1 MMGCDSKWSVML
13 TKFYIPLFSNYRRLM
28 TFLANKFMIFI
39 VDILVLS
46 CSKESIPNY

>member
-13 TKFYIPLFSNYRRLM
+13 TKLCISLLNSYKRLM
-28 TFLANKFMIFI
+28 AFLVNKFLIPI

-46 CSKESIPNY
+46 CSEKVLPNH